1 MLWPASLFNKQMTWA
16 QIGSLADDAIYRV
29 VCEIYCD
36 ENFLFLLKKCQFIS
50 IRKSC
55 NPAIMTLTLHPQ
67 SINECI
73 VMQWHGAH
81 SSTEIFNLVSF
92 SGSLQQN
99 NNQVSR
105 PDHLQPTIEITE
117 VENQKCEKKVVSVQ
131 KQFSNF
137 FVHALLKYR

>member
-1 MLWPASLFNKQMTWA
+1 MVAYVFWTICYAIFSIPFCKNDTLCQCFSKMMVHGSDRCYGTPHYSISRWHGPFGSNPYSNT
-16 QIGSLADDAIYRV
+16 SLADDAIYRV

-99 NNQVSR
+99 NN
-105 PDHLQPTIEITE
+105 
-117 VENQKCEKKVVSVQ
+117 
-131 KQFSNF
+131 
-137 FVHALLKYR
+137 